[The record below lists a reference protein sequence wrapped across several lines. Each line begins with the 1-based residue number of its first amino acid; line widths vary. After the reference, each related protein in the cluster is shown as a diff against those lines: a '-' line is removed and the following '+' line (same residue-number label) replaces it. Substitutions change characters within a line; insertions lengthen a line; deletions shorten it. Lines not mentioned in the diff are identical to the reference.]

1 MTICK
6 KTFEGDFATHSKRE
20 NQPRSQ
26 GPILLVTR
34 LRKNMQLLLCTEKH
48 AAGQTWEHMQPQCHA
63 PMCSW
68 YKARENM
75 QILSRFL
82 REKVLGTNQREKCL
96 VPVERARAHKK
107 YNYLYPTWEKARDPR
122 MHLTKIYM
130 FYFFSLGG
138 VRSSE
143 DPIRKDHA
151 PHIEKGCC

>member
-1 MTICK
+1 
-6 KTFEGDFATHSKRE
+6 
-20 NQPRSQ
+20 
-26 GPILLVTR
+26 
-34 LRKNMQLLLCTEKH
+34 
-48 AAGQTWEHMQPQCHA
+48 MQPQCHA

-75 QILSRFL
+75 QILSHFL
-82 REKVLGTNQREKCL
+82 RGKVLGRNQREKCL
-96 VPVERARAHKK
+96 VPVESARAHKK
-107 YNYLYPTWEKARDPR
+107 YSYLYPTWEKARDPR
-122 MHLTKIYM
+122 MHLTKFYM